1 MINQST
7 RELLKAMKLTA
18 MANELQR
25 QMEDPATYAALG
37 FEDRLSLLTDAEWGR
52 RQANKL
58 VRYIKNATF
67 STPSASIEG
76 IEYHDDRKLD
86 KAEILRYATC
96 QYIID
101 GHHIILKGASGNGK
115 TYLACALG
123 NAACRK
129 FYTVKYIRMPELLD
143 ELNVAKG
150 CGDLKKT
157 IKAYQKV
164 DLLILDEWLI
174 RTLTPQESY
183 DLLEIAE
190 SRCTDKSTIFCTQ
203 YEPVEWYSRITEYS
217 GWFYIS
223 CPVIWKSLFISA
235 FCAYRI
241 IISVETLVKTATHR
255 RCGKVLTNIPAEMDK
270 SSSTKEAISEYW
282 NSDFQFSGS
291 AISSHKNIHITPT
304 EAAGSPI
311 SEAIMDRIIHN
322 SYEVLIDGKVSM
334 RERHGLKAAQK
345 GGIHE

>member
-7 RELLKAMKLTA
+7 LELLKAMKLTA
-18 MANELQR
+18 MATEFQQ

-52 RQANKL
+52 RHANKL
-58 VRYIKNATF
+58 ARYIKNATF
-67 STPSASIEG
+67 STPSANIEG

-115 TYLACALG
+115 TYLACALD

-150 CGDLKKT
+150 CDDLKKT

-203 YEPVEWYSRITEYS
+203 YEPM
-217 GWFYIS
+217 
-223 CPVIWKSLFISA
+223 K
-235 FCAYRI
+235 
-241 IISVETLVKTATHR
+241 
-255 RCGKVLTNIPAEMDK
+255 
-270 SSSTKEAISEYW
+270 
-282 NSDFQFSGS
+282 
-291 AISSHKNIHITPT
+291 
-304 EAAGSPI
+304 
-311 SEAIMDRIIHN
+311 
-322 SYEVLIDGKVSM
+322 
-334 RERHGLKAAQK
+334 
-345 GGIHE
+345 